1 MLPGTSTLGTLAME
15 LPPVDRTNLC
25 CQRGSCNWS
34 SCQSFLCLNFASG
47 LKEKFYQRLKE
58 GSELVPRGKAPRG
71 TSTASQRSKS
81 SHASGC
87 ASPVPSPSSAPPA
100 KSPPELGK
108 AEDDGK
114 DEAGSKD
121 FFSRKSGSPPCA
133 RGRKGLADAGT

>member
-71 TSTASQRSKS
+71 TSTASQTEIEEFACVRLCIPGSISQLCPSRQES
-81 SHASGC
+81 S
-87 ASPVPSPSSAPPA
+87 
-100 KSPPELGK
+100 
-108 AEDDGK
+108 
-114 DEAGSKD
+114 
-121 FFSRKSGSPPCA
+121 
-133 RGRKGLADAGT
+133 